1 MAAMLPSYEQ
11 LGLFYLGRRFDLG
24 ANTRLNE
31 PVLYESRDLVTHA
44 VCIGM
49 TGSGKTGL
57 GITLIEEAALDQIPV
72 LAIDPK
78 GDLSNLLL
86 TFPDLAPGDFAPWLD
101 ERQIQSQQLT
111 REAAAEQ
118 LAERWKNGLAE
129 WDQDG
134 ARIGRLKSAADV
146 RVYTPGSNSGIPRSV
161 LKGLR
166 SGTDDPDEAAA
177 RATTVASSLLA
188 LAGVTD
194 TGPHSRDHALV
205 AALLGQGG
213 AGQTDLPRLVE
224 QILRPPFDRIGVMD
238 LESFYPARD
247 RQELALR
254 FNSVLATPGFD
265 IWTKGEPADLSTML
279 FDSKGRPRI
288 AIVSVAHLD
297 EAHRMLA
304 VTLVLNA
311 AVEWTRRQGGSP
323 SLRALL
329 YMDEVF
335 GYLPPVANPPSKLPL
350 LTLLKQ
356 ARAAGV
362 GVMLA
367 TQNPVDLDYKALANT
382 GTWFLGKL
390 QTERDKSRVLDG
402 LEGVSSSWTR
412 EQLDKTLSALRSR
425 VFLMHNVHEQEPIT
439 FETRWALSYLRG
451 PLTREELRRA
461 IGTPPPQQSPVTPE
475 RATGEAH
482 LAPAASSA
490 AAWEKPVLPAGIT
503 EYFLPSPVAPAAY
516 EPVLYGSALARYTDS
531 KRGVDVTAPVHAVTS
546 VKDGALAVSW
556 DDASIIDVEP
566 DSLAPAAANPAARY
580 GALPAAARNAK
591 SYAKWTDDFEQWL
604 VRAKPLRL
612 YSAPAYKLS
621 SRPGETE
628 ADFSARVQQ
637 AARERRDMAVEK
649 LRGKY
654 AARVARATDKIRRTQ
669 ESVAREQQQV
679 SQQKT
684 QTAVSLGATLLGAL
698 MGRKAVSMSTLGRA
712 TTTARGVGRSM
723 KEAAD
728 VAKAQERQRAAEEEL
743 QALEAE
749 LQREV
754 QALVDGAPD
763 AAIETAEVKPKRAG
777 VDVQLVALAW
787 RPS

>member
-1 MAAMLPSYEQ
+1 MLPAYEQ
-11 LGLFYLGRRFDLG
+11 LGLFYLGRRFDLRT
-24 ANTRLNE
+24 NTRQNE
-31 PVLYESRDLVTHA
+31 PILYESRDLVTHA

-57 GITLIEEAALDQIPV
+57 GITVIEEAAIDQIPV

-86 TFPDLAPGDFAPWLD
+86 TFPNLAPSDFAPWID
-101 ERQIQSQQLT
+101 ERHSQSQQLT
-111 REAAAEQ
+111 RDAAAEQ
-118 LAERWKNGLAE
+118 VAARWTKGLAE

-134 ARIGRLKSAADV
+134 ARIARLKAAVDI
-146 RVYTPGSNSGIPRSV
+146 RVYTPGSNAGVPLSV
-161 LKGLR
+161 LKALR
-166 SGTDDPDEAAA
+166 AGTDEPEEAAA
-177 RATTVASSLLA
+177 RATTVAASLLA

-194 TGPHSRDHALV
+194 VGPHSREHALV
-205 AALLGQGG
+205 AALLNQGG
-213 AGQTDLPRLVE
+213 SDAQTDLPRLVE

-238 LESFYPARD
+238 LETFYPARD

-265 IWTKGEPADLSTML
+265 MWMKGEPADLSTML
-279 FDSKGRPRI
+279 FDASGRPRI
-288 AIVSVAHLD
+288 AIVSVAHL
-297 EAHRMLA
+297 EESQRMTA
-304 VTLVLNA
+304 VALVLNA
-311 AVEWTRRQGGSP
+311 AVQWTRRQGGSS

-367 TQNPVDLDYKALANT
+367 TQNPVDLDYKALSNT

-402 LEGVSSSWTR
+402 LEGVSSAWTR
-412 EQLDKTLSALRSR
+412 DQLDTTLTALRSR
-425 VFLMHNVHEQEPIT
+425 VFLMHNVHEQEPVT

-461 IGTPPPQQSPVTPE
+461 IGTPDGRQP
-475 RATGEAH
+475 
-482 LAPAASSA
+482 APAGAPVA
-490 AAWEKPVLPAGIT
+490 AAEKPVLPAGVT

-516 EPVLYGSALARYTDS
+516 EPVLYGSALVQYTDT
-531 KRGVDVTAPVHAVTS
+531 KRGIDLTAAVQATTPVT
-546 VKDGALAVSW
+546 DGALAVSW
-556 DDASIIDVEP
+556 DAASLVDVPP
-566 DSLAPAAANPAARY
+566 DSLARAAANAAARF

-591 SYAKWTDDFEQWL
+591 SYAEWASDFAQWI
-604 VRAKPLRL
+604 VRAQPLRL

-621 SRPGETE
+621 SRPGESE
-628 ADFSARVQQ
+628 SDFSARVQQ
-637 AARERRDMAVEK
+637 AAREKRDAAVEK
-649 LRGKY
+649 LRAKY
-654 AARVARATDKIRRTQ
+654 APRVARATDKIRRAQ

-698 MGRKAVSMSTLGRA
+698 MGRKAVSTSTLGRA

-728 VAKAQERQRAAEEEL
+728 VAHAQERHRAAEEEL
-743 QALEAE
+743 QAIEAE

-754 QALVDGAPD
+754 QALHEAAPQVV
-763 AAIETAEVKPKRAG
+763 IETTEVKAKRGG
-777 VDVQLVALAW
+777 VDVRLVALAW
-787 RPS
+787 KPS